1 MCHDLCPTLAV
12 YSIRELSNLL
22 LGDIIFER
30 YDDFLGCASQ
40 LMKNRH
46 WT

>member
-1 MCHDLCPTLAV
+1 MCRDLWPTLAV
-12 YSIRELSNLL
+12 YSIRKLSNLL
-22 LGDIIFER
+22 WGDIIFEC